1 MPQQVM
7 YEVEAVLSER
17 GSGASHEYEVK
28 WTGYAGTTWEPAASI
43 LEEVPLL
50 VRRLHGRPPDVG
62 MWVVIYREWPAST
75 TDRAPEW
82 YPGKVTRVVGYTYYV
97 KFDHEGDED
106 STPYDGADTNFWHY
120 DMTTGRPARGDRLAL
135 YFPPPGGAG
144 WEVGVVTR
152 VRGDKF
158 YVLYDGM
165 DEEYKHAAIAK
176 DSMWMLEAALEALR
190 SLSNV

>member
-1 MPQQVM
+1 MSFSTLTGDDVSRYGARSIIGAHSQPAVRARAVFSLSGPRTMPQQVM

-62 MWVVIYREWPAST
+62 MRVVIYREWPAST

-82 YPGKVTRVVGYTYYV
+82 YPGKVPKSAYYSLVEKMEVV
-97 KFDHEGDED
+97 EE
-106 STPYDGADTNFWHY
+106 
-120 DMTTGRPARGDRLAL
+120 RLVATKSVNL
-135 YFPPPGGAG
+135 
-144 WEVGVVTR
+144 
-152 VRGDKF
+152 GDK
-158 YVLYDGM
+158 
-165 DEEYKHAAIAK
+165 
-176 DSMWMLEAALEALR
+176 S
-190 SLSNV
+190 